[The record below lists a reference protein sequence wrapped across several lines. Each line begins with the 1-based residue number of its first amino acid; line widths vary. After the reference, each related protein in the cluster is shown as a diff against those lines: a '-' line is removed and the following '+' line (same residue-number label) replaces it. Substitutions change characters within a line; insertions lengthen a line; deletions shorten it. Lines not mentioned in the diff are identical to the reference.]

1 MKTQMQS
8 ELQQTT
14 NREVEEQ
21 TAGQAVLTRA
31 GFPIGQ
37 QGQSG
42 GDSDRPAPPAGGAT
56 LRGVSAGK
64 VAPSTGK
71 APSVVAKPNAT
82 SK

>member
-37 QGQSG
+37 QNEPTG
-42 GDSDRPAPPAGGAT
+42 GSDRPEGGAT

>member
-37 QGQSG
+37 QGQPSSN
-42 GDSDRPAPPAGGAT
+42 DDRPPSGAT